1 MKIKD
6 KFVNPWKNE
15 KIGLGRSD
23 QYFGFED
30 GKVGWY
36 DKYYRYNRKDQGKAY
51 DEGIKEAI
59 KQGAT
64 IEHYIE
70 EPEEVKLDD
79 FSVKEFINSLDELD
93 FYTYIKKY
101 NPKYLQSAPYIHDVV
116 DVFLENDENKVYFD
130 KDTHDDLDNNDIADI
145 MTDRYLKKSYRDD
158 KDEDFTNFI
167 IDKWKDRAAIDTQ
180 YRRWLKENYDLTGD
194 SKKKVK
200 DYKDIETE
208 IDKKIDKLNL
218 KDFKE
223 FLKKFPEEDY
233 FNSKQYADDILYD
246 FLYDEK
252 NQRKYLKEDLDNDEQ
267 VVQYMTDKYYDKDIK
282 FTDYIVDKW
291 KFHYTDDPKYR
302 KFIKEKLGYLSSL
315 DSKKKLIFKEGS

>member
-130 KDTHDDLDNNDIADI
+130 KDTHDDLDNDDIADI

-180 YRRWLKENYDLTGD
+180 YRQWLKENYDLTGD

-200 DYKDIETE
+200 DNDTDDFV
-208 IDKKIDKLNL
+208 DKIIWESDKL
-218 KDFKE
+218 DFIN
-223 FLKKFPEEDY
+223 FLNDYDEDNY
-233 FNSKQYADDILYD
+233 LESKQYADDILYD

-252 NQRKYLKEDLDNDEQ
+252 NQRRYLKEDLDNDEQ
-267 VVQYMTDKYYDKDIK
+267 VVQYMTDKYLLKDDK
-282 FTDYIVDKW
+282 FTNYVIDQW
-291 KFHYTDDPKYR
+291 KLHYLDNPKYR
-302 KFIKEKLGYLSSL
+302 QYIKRKYSDATFD
-315 DSKKKLIFKEGS
+315 DSKKKLIFKDGS